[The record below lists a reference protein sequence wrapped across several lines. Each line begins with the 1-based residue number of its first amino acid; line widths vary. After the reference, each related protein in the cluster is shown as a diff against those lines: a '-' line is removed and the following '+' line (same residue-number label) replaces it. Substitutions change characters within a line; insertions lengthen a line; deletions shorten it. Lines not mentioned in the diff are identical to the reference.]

1 MNFRILVCGALIMIF
16 AFFIVPAVSAHGGQP
31 RLEISVERINP
42 GGVVDVR
49 GVDFEFEE
57 QVTLAL
63 VGTEIEIPLGE
74 ITADTDGIFLQIVT
88 LPIDLKEG
96 AYHFQAITDDHEVLS
111 PSFIVQGSAI
121 SGEEGGGQGLRDEE
135 DSLLAPMPTPGPAA
149 SPTPVPSTPVESMP
163 VFNWKPI
170 TLVLGLLLLIGAA
183 VALSFK
189 SRRMQ

>member
-1 MNFRILVCGALIMIF
+1 MNYRILVIVLVIF
-16 AFFIVPAVSAHGGQP
+16 LQSFSVSAHGDEP
-31 RLEISVERINP
+31 RLEISADRVNP
-42 GGVVDVR
+42 GGVIEVR

-96 AYHFQAITDDHEVLS
+96 AYHFQAVTDDHEVLS

-135 DSLLAPMPTPGPAA
+135 DSLLAPMPTPGSVA

-170 TLVLGLLLLIGAA
+170 TLVLGLLLLIGVA